1 MKDRRDDDAAWADL
15 VARLEQMDPGTQ
27 ESGTEGPETEES
39 GAKETVAGQRS
50 GSHKPP
56 HEPSAE
62 QRAQNKAADLEDF
75 FASQPFFPTAMDEPS
90 GLESS
95 GPRDWS
101 PGEEVE
107 DEDTEYVPEDPP
119 SVFSGRPDRVLAW
132 IVVACLPLLMLAFVL
147 FKVTLPSFGWYVF
160 IAAELGALL
169 YLGWTLPRHRR
180 DPWDDGARV

>member
-15 VARLEQMDPGTQ
+15 VARLEQMDPGIQDPGTQ
-27 ESGTEGPETEES
+27 EPGTEEP
-39 GAKETVAGQRS
+39 GAEAPAGSQ
-50 GSHKPP
+50 KPP
-56 HEPSAE
+56 REPSAE

-107 DEDTEYVPEDPP
+107 DEDTDYVPEDPP

-147 FKVTLPSFGWYVF
+147 FKVTLPSFGWYVV

-169 YLGWTLPRHRR
+169 NLGWTLPRHRR

>member
-15 VARLEQMDPGTQ
+15 VARLEQMDPGIQDPGTQ
-27 ESGTEGPETEES
+27 EPNAGES
-39 GAKETVAGQRS
+39 S
-50 GSHKPP
+50 GSQNPP
-56 HEPSAE
+56 REPSAE

-75 FASQPFFPTAMDEPS
+75 FASQPFFPTAMDDPS

-101 PGEEVE
+101 PGEEAE
-107 DEDTEYVPEDPP
+107 DEDTDYVPEEPP

-132 IVVACLPLLMLAFVL
+132 IVVAGVPLLMLVCVL
-147 FKVTLPSFGWYVF
+147 FKVALPSFAWWVF

>member
-27 ESGTEGPETEES
+27 ESGTQEPGTEEP
-39 GAKETVAGQRS
+39 GAEAPAGSQ
-50 GSHKPP
+50 KPP
-56 HEPSAE
+56 REPSAE

-75 FASQPFFPTAMDEPS
+75 FAAQPFFPTAMDEPS
-90 GLESS
+90 G
-95 GPRDWS
+95 PRDWS
-101 PGEEVE
+101 PGEEA
-107 DEDTEYVPEDPP
+107 DNEDTDYVPEEPP

-132 IVVACLPLLMLAFVL
+132 IVVAGLPLLMLVCVI
-147 FKVTLPSFGWYVF
+147 FKVALPSFAWWVF

>member
-15 VARLEQMDPGTQ
+15 VARLEQMDPGIQDPGTQ
-27 ESGTEGPETEES
+27 EPNAGES
-39 GAKETVAGQRS
+39 S
-50 GSHKPP
+50 GSQKPP
-56 HEPSAE
+56 REPSAE
-62 QRAQNKAADLEDF
+62 QRAQNKASDLEDF

-101 PGEEVE
+101 PGEEAD
-107 DEDTEYVPEDPP
+107 DEDTDYVPEEPP
-119 SVFSGRPDRVLAW
+119 SVFSGRPDRILAW
-132 IVVACLPLLMLAFVL
+132 IVVAGLPLLMLVCVL
-147 FKVTLPSFGWYVF
+147 FKVALPSFAWWVF

>member
-15 VARLEQMDPGTQ
+15 VARLEQMDPGIQ
-27 ESGTEGPETEES
+27 DPGTRVPSAEEP
-39 GAKETVAGQRS
+39 S
-50 GSHKPP
+50 GSQNPP
-56 HEPSAE
+56 REPSAE

-101 PGEEVE
+101 PGEEAE
-107 DEDTEYVPEDPP
+107 DEDTDYVPEEPP

-132 IVVACLPLLMLAFVL
+132 IVVAGVPLLMLVCVL
-147 FKVTLPSFGWYVF
+147 FKVALPSFAWWVF

>member
-15 VARLEQMDPGTQ
+15 VARLEQMDPGIQDPGTQ
-27 ESGTEGPETEES
+27 EPNAGES
-39 GAKETVAGQRS
+39 S
-50 GSHKPP
+50 GSQKPP
-56 HEPSAE
+56 REPSAE
-62 QRAQNKAADLEDF
+62 QRAQNKASDLEGF
-75 FASQPFFPTAMDEPS
+75 FASEPFFPTAMDDPS

-101 PGEEVE
+101 PGEEAE
-107 DEDTEYVPEDPP
+107 DEDTDYVPEEPP

-132 IVVACLPLLMLAFVL
+132 IVVAGVPLLMLVCVL
-147 FKVTLPSFGWYVF
+147 FKVALPSFAWWVF